1 MKRLTSCLFITI
13 LILIY
18 SCKSNP
24 PEKAPFKA
32 EFSTYKTSKDLSEL
46 PVEKNIIFYGVLSPV
61 EICAIFNR
69 LGIPYNNATLN
80 PTSNRDQYLSS
91 SKAAINTGIYGVDVG
106 YLKMFGIGQEM
117 ISYMLTIRDMCYN
130 LGIPESFL
138 TVPIEKIQGD
148 ISDADTIMSLV
159 NTAYIMIEEHLKT
172 SGRESTAGLMILGG
186 WVEAMFISTQLVY
199 DPLNPDPEVVQR
211 IAEQKY
217 TLNSLLT
224 LMKNY
229 YDDPIVVYY
238 SKKLKFLKKYFDSYE
253 IIYKKGDLEI
263 DRTRQVFRSSGSE
276 MNINVETLNK
286 IRDYVAK
293 LRTEMVTP

>member
-1 MKRLTSCLFITI
+1 MKRLHSCLFITI
-13 LILIY
+13 LLFIY
-18 SCKSNP
+18 SCKSDP
-24 PEKAPFKA
+24 PEKAPFKP
-32 EFSTYKTSKDLSEL
+32 EFSTYKTSDALSNL

-61 EICAIFNR
+61 EICAIFDR
-69 LGIPYNNATLN
+69 LGITYNNAALN

-117 ISYMLTIRDMCYN
+117 INYMLTIRDMCYN

-138 TVPIEKIQGD
+138 TAPIEKIQGN
-148 ISDADTIMSLV
+148 ISDADSIMSLV
-159 NTAYIMIEEHLKT
+159 NTAYIMIEQHLKT

-199 DPLNPDPEVVQR
+199 DPLDPDPEVVQR

-217 TLNSLLT
+217 TLSSLLT

-229 YDDPIVVYY
+229 YNDPIVVYY
-238 SKKLKFLKKYFDSYE
+238 SKKLKFLKKYFDSYD
-253 IIYKKGDLEI
+253 IFYKKGDLEI
-263 DRTRQVFRSSGSE
+263 DRSRQVFRSSGSE
-276 MNINVETLNK
+276 MNINVETLNR
-286 IRDYVAK
+286 IRDNVGK